1 MKHWTNARPNGIY
14 LVENLIIVKEE
25 VSAAKNKKND
35 PQNNQRILY

>member
-14 LVENLIIVKEE
+14 SVENLIIVK
-25 VSAAKNKKND
+25 VSAAKKKKKND